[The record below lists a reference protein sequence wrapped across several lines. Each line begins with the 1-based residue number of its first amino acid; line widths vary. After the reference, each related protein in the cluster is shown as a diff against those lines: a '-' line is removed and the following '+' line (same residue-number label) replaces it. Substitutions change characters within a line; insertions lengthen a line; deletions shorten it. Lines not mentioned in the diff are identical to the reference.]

1 MYNGKRGSRR
11 CSNTFC
17 RRDNRMNITLNLLG
31 KPNKLSTFLLVWQG
45 ANSEYFCEFIHDKD
59 YETAE
64 YAILQ
69 ILPKTGINN
78 AILYKSAVKL
88 NNTNKQ
94 HVFRVYVPIAFYSG
108 DKYKLTKLKECVI
121 PPIEIWRNE
130 NPHLFAPP
138 IEIWRNEKPHWQADY
153 IIISSLKCDEIKT
166 AIYTNFD
173 RVYGRKK
180 K

>member
-1 MYNGKRGSRR
+1 
-11 CSNTFC
+11 
-17 RRDNRMNITLNLLG
+17 MNITLNLIG

-45 ANSEYFCEFIHDKD
+45 GDSEYFCEFIHDKN

-94 HVFRVYVPIAFYSG
+94 HVFRVYVPTAFYSG
-108 DKYKLTKLKECVI
+108 DKYKLTKLKKCVT
-121 PPIEIWRNE
+121 
-130 NPHLFAPP
+130 LP

-153 IIISSLKCDEIKT
+153 IKISSLKCDEIKT

-173 RVYGRKK
+173 RVYGRYEK
-180 K
+180 

>member
-1 MYNGKRGSRR
+1 
-11 CSNTFC
+11 
-17 RRDNRMNITLNLLG
+17 MNITLNLIG

-45 ANSEYFCEFIHDKD
+45 GNSEYFCEFIHDKD

-69 ILPKTGINN
+69 VLPKTGINN

-88 NNTNKQ
+88 NNTNKH

-108 DKYKLTKLKECVI
+108 DKYKLTKLKECVT

-138 IEIWRNEKPHWQADY
+138 IEIWRNEKTHWQADY
-153 IIISSLKCDEIKT
+153 IKISSLKCDEIKT

>member
-1 MYNGKRGSRR
+1 
-11 CSNTFC
+11 
-17 RRDNRMNITLNLLG
+17 MNKTLNLVG
-31 KPNKLSTFLLVWQG
+31 KPNKPQIFLLVWQG
-45 ANSEYFCEFIHDKD
+45 GNSEYFCEFIHNKD

-78 AILYKSAVKL
+78 GVLYKSAVKL

-108 DKYKLTKLKECVI
+108 DKYKRTKLKECVT

-130 NPHLFAPP
+130 NSHLFEPP
-138 IEIWRNEKPHWQADY
+138 IEIWRNETANWQANFIKFSD
-153 IIISSLKCDEIKT
+153 LEWDEMKK

-173 RVYGRKK
+173 RVYGRIVK
-180 K
+180 

>member
-1 MYNGKRGSRR
+1 
-11 CSNTFC
+11 
-17 RRDNRMNITLNLLG
+17 MNKTLNLLG

-45 ANSEYFCEFIHDKD
+45 ENSEYFCELIDGKD
-59 YETAE
+59 YETVE
-64 YAILQ
+64 YAVLQ

-78 AILYKSAVKL
+78 AVLYKSGVKL

-94 HVFRVYVPIAFYSG
+94 HVFRVYVPLAFYSG
-108 DKYKLTKLKECVI
+108 DKYKLTKMKNCFTA
-121 PPIEIWRNE
+121 PIEIWRDE
-130 NPHLFAPP
+130 NSY
-138 IEIWRNEKPHWQADY
+138 WQADY
-153 IIISSLKCDEIKT
+153 IKIKSLEEWDEMKT